1 MTEETGRDSGN
12 AGVSRVANALARLVV
27 VVVVAAYAIF
37 FAALAVGGDA
47 AISDT
52 WVGFL
57 AGYALLGGLAVS
69 SVAFVSAIVAVV
81 RGAHAARLWLPLVVF
96 PGLVSLVALAELFV
110 LE

>member
-1 MTEETGRDSGN
+1 MTEETSHDTGD

-27 VVVVAAYAIF
+27 AVVVAAYAIF

-52 WVGFL
+52 WVGFV

-69 SVAFVSAIVAVV
+69 AAAFVSAIVAVV
-81 RGAHAARLWLPLVVF
+81 RAARPAHVWLPLVVF
-96 PGLVSLVALAELFV
+96 PGLVVLVVLAELFI